1 MARPRVLIG
10 LVVIPILFSACQRL
24 TAGRRISLAP
34 SRASATV
41 RENAPTTMNCPV
53 TKAILDE
60 PPKDPN
66 ADLSGVGDWYVNAER
81 TIWVRSQHWRVGSEG
96 NKVIWIRPAGTELT
110 IIGRRLDGWAPLLG
124 VDMPCCYP
132 TGFQVTG
139 LYFPTDGCWEITAM
153 AGNSKLRFVTEVQR
167 EKAPAQDS
175 ENSKR
180 PESP

>member
-41 RENAPTTMNCPV
+41 RENALATMNCPV
-53 TKAILDE
+53 TKTILDE

-96 NKVIWIRPAGTELT
+96 NKA
-110 IIGRRLDGWAPLLG
+110 
-124 VDMPCCYP
+124 
-132 TGFQVTG
+132 G